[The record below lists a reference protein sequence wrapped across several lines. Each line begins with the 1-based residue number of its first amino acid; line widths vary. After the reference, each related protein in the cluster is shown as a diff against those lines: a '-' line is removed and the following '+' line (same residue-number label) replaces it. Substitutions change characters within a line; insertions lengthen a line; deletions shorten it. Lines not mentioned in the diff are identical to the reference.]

1 MGAPTH
7 GMAPTQG
14 NVGATDRKEL
24 NFLGR
29 ERHIEV
35 EAGVDADFCNPNQI
49 QIVFGLAKFWP
60 VKPKTPGDFLWG
72 QYIVLI
78 HVNSA

>member
-7 GMAPTQG
+7 GKAPTRG
-14 NVGATDRKEL
+14 NVGATDRKER

-29 ERHIEV
+29 EKHIEV

-49 QIVFGLAKFWP
+49 QIVFGLAKFRP
-60 VKPKTPGDFLWG
+60 LKPKSMSEYVVIFEEGNIS
-72 QYIVLI
+72 Y
-78 HVNSA
+78 

>member
-1 MGAPTH
+1 MGKKEKLKRQMGALTH
-7 GMAPTQG
+7 GKAPTQE

-35 EAGVDADFCNPNQI
+35 EAGVDADF
-49 QIVFGLAKFWP
+49 
-60 VKPKTPGDFLWG
+60 
-72 QYIVLI
+72 
-78 HVNSA
+78 

>member
-1 MGAPTH
+1 MDKKERLKRQMGAPTQ
-7 GMAPTQG
+7 GKAPTQE

-49 QIVFGLAKFWP
+49 QIVFGLAKFRP
-60 VKPKTPGDFLWG
+60 LKPK
-72 QYIVLI
+72 
-78 HVNSA
+78 SMS

>member
-7 GMAPTQG
+7 GKAPTQE
-14 NVGATDRKEL
+14 NVGATDWKER

-35 EAGVDADFCNPNQI
+35 EAGVDADFCNQNQI
-49 QIVFGLAKFWP
+49 
-60 VKPKTPGDFLWG
+60 
-72 QYIVLI
+72 
-78 HVNSA
+78 